1 MERAVP
7 WWVKA
12 VVASDR
18 ALSEGLA
25 LRAAVRDAALLH
37 LLDADARAAVT
48 AWLYATQTTYLP
60 GGAAFS
66 RGLFDWEREAL
77 GHLQLAPGAR
87 VLVGGAGGGR
97 ELAAL
102 ADLGFTAVG
111 FDPSP
116 GLVAGAQARL
126 PVGASLVQGDYAA
139 LCDAVEGR
147 GGLLAGTLSA
157 GPWDAVVC
165 GWGSLSHLPDAV
177 SRRRLLAALARVAP
191 RVLVSTVLP
200 PRHRGR
206 AGRVYGA
213 VGVALDALGAGGRP
227 DDAAAYVEGVGF
239 VVRVELA
246 ALDALAAET
255 GWTRVWG
262 AQGNNCH
269 AVYRRADAADGADG
283 VQSRP

>member
-1 MERAVP
+1 MSRAVP
-7 WWVKA
+7 WWVRG

-18 ALSEGLA
+18 ALAEALA

-37 LLDADARAAVT
+37 LLDADTRAAVT
-48 AWLYATQTTYLP
+48 AWRYAGQTTYLP
-60 GGAAFS
+60 GGAAYT

-77 GHLQLAPGAR
+77 EHLQLAPGAR

-102 ADLGFTAVG
+102 AALGFTAVG

-116 GLVAGAQARL
+116 GLVAGAAGRL
-126 PVGASLVQGDYAA
+126 PAGASLVQGDYAA
-139 LCDAVEGR
+139 LCEAVEGR
-147 GGLLAGTLSA
+147 GGALAGTVAA

-165 GWGSLSHLPDAV
+165 GWGSLSHLPDAA
-177 SRRRLLAALARVAP
+177 SRRRLFAALAALTP

-206 AGRVYGA
+206 AGKVFGA
-213 VGVALDALGAGGRP
+213 VGAALDALGARGRP
-227 DDAAAYVEGVGF
+227 EADAAYVEGVGF
-239 VVRVELA
+239 VARVELA
-246 ALDALAAET
+246 ALDALAAQT

-262 AQGNNCH
+262 AQGHNCH
-269 AVYRRADAADGADG
+269 AVYRRCDVGAAGDG
-283 VQSRP
+283 VQSAP